1 MHKKICLTGVTQ
13 KLQIKKLYMKKI
25 LTVKLTSLINN
36 NKNFIS
42 IEN

>member
-1 MHKKICLTGVTQ
+1 M
-13 KLQIKKLYMKKI
+13 LQIKKLYMKKI